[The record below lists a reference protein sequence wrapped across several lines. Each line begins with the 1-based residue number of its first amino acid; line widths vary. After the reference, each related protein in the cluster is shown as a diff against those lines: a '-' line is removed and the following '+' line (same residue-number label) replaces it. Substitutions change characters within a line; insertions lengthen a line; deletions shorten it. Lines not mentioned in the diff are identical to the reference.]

1 MVMSAEMKMETGML
15 RAITGDKRITGWQIK
30 SLRFGFPR
38 PARSAD
44 TNSEVPFCTFHSFDL
59 CLLTRPLP
67 SSLGSG
73 SYFRAGAVGVDGR
86 QRWELPQAS

>member
-1 MVMSAEMKMETGML
+1 MVMSTEMKMETGML
-15 RAITGDKRITGWQIK
+15 RAITGDKRIEGWQIK
-30 SLRFGFPR
+30 SLRFGFPQ
-38 PARSAD
+38 PARSAN

-59 CLLTRPLP
+59 CLLTLPLP

-73 SYFRAGAVGVDGR
+73 SYLRAGAVGVDGS